1 MTVTTGM
8 SLAPVSAVCVPTTSA
23 LSVGSI
29 MATTAL
35 DASGMARATAI
46 PVPHAGDAHATVS
59 SGPQTLPTDHAP
71 MTTLMPAAPGSPSP
85 VLTPGALPAPANML
99 PQIPLYHGGEQK
111 DRETF
116 QDWLEHFEAVS
127 QLARWDDHYKLVY
140 LTTALQGS
148 AKAFYQ
154 SCSPTQRSSYHSL
167 VAELKKRF
175 IPVQLTAVQTQLFH
189 DR

>member
-1 MTVTTGM
+1 M

-99 PQIPLYHGGEQK
+99 PQIPRIMVESRRTGRRFKTGWNILKLSLNSQGGTTTTSWCISQRHSKVVQK
-111 DRETF
+111 PSTNRAH
-116 QDWLEHFEAVS
+116 QPRGVA
-127 QLARWDDHYKLVY
+127 
-140 LTTALQGS
+140 TTHWW
-148 AKAFYQ
+148 Q
-154 SCSPTQRSSYHSL
+154 S
-167 VAELKKRF
+167 
-175 IPVQLTAVQTQLFH
+175 
-189 DR
+189 